1 MAVFRALAIALGVL
15 MVDGVLELAFITS
28 MVAWLHNTASG
39 TFAVNFN
46 GSTFDLYGAPK
57 HFLVDQGHSSNGA
70 AGTAIIL
77 VGFGGILTL
86 WLRSRPNILGQKLT
100 SFFYG
105 AWLVLIVLGLML
117 TLASLAYV
125 FSVTNAHKGQT
136 IDLDIASKTGNHKYA
151 VDTWTPQ
158 NWFTAMLK
166 LDLAND
172 SQRNDI
178 ATHLRI
184 MRGWQYNL
192 IPLFLI
198 QLTTTVL
205 AGLEFLERRKA
216 RPSVGDYGS
225 VERSSGEQKFATT
238 VATP

>member
-1 MAVFRALAIALGVL
+1 MELFTALCIALGVL
-15 MVDGVLELAFITS
+15 MVDAVLELAFITS

-46 GSTFDLYGAPK
+46 GSTFNLYGEPK

-70 AGTAIIL
+70 AGTAIVLI
-77 VGFGGILTL
+77 GFGGIVALL
-86 WLRSRPNILGQKLT
+86 LRGRPSILGPRFT
-100 SFFYG
+100 SLLYG
-105 AWLVLIVLGLML
+105 TWLVILVLGLML
-117 TLASLAYV
+117 TVGSLGYV
-125 FSVTNAHKGQT
+125 FSVTNAHKGQA
-136 IDLDIASKTGNHKYA
+136 IDVSVASTTGNHKYP

-158 NWFTAMLK
+158 NWFAAMLK
-166 LDLAND
+166 LDLAD
-172 SQRNDI
+172 DGQRSDI
-178 ATHLRI
+178 ENHLRV

-205 AGLEFLERRKA
+205 AGLEYLERRKH
-216 RPSVGDYGS
+216 RPSAGEYGS
-225 VERSSGEQKFATT
+225 VDPNSGEQKF